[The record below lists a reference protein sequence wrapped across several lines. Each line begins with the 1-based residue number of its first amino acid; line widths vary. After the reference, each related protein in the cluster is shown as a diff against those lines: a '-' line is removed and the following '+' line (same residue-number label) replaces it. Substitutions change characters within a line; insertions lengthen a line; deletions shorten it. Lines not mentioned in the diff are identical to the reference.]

1 LEEKSTY
8 FTLLKRSEGF
18 YAEKG
23 SKFIGIALPCSSAD
37 QAKEL
42 LEAARKEHPK
52 AGHFCYAYRFG
63 LNGDQYRAND
73 DGEPSNSAGAPIL
86 GQLQSFE
93 ITNVL
98 IIVLRY
104 YGGTKLGV
112 GGLINAYR
120 TGAKEAILAGKI
132 VEREVYEWINI
143 NFEYP
148 DMPTVMNLIKKHQ
161 LEMVEHEFEISC
173 RIKTNLRVNFAQEIK
188 AELNSLDSVKINVIG
203 TY

>member
-1 LEEKSTY
+1 M
-8 FTLLKRSEGF
+8 KRSEGF

-173 RIKTNLRVNFAQEIK
+173 RIKTNLRINFAQEIK

>member
-1 LEEKSTY
+1 M
-8 FTLLKRSEGF
+8 KRSEGF

-23 SKFIGIALPCSSAD
+23 SKFIGIALPCSSAEE
-37 QAKEL
+37 AKEL

-63 LNGDQYRAND
+63 LNGDEYRAND

-120 TGAKEAILAGKI
+120 TGAKEAILSGKI
-132 VEREVYEWINI
+132 IEREVYEWINI

-173 RIKTNLRVNFAQEIK
+173 RIKTNLSVNFAQEIK
-188 AELNSLDSVKINVIG
+188 AELNSLDSVEINLIG

>member
-1 LEEKSTY
+1 M
-8 FTLLKRSEGF
+8 KRSEGF

-37 QAKEL
+37 GAKEL
-42 LEAARKEHPK
+42 IEAARKEHPK

-63 LNGDQYRAND
+63 LNGDEYRAND

-93 ITNVL
+93 LTNVL

-143 NFEYP
+143 NFEYS

-173 RIKTNLRVNFAQEIK
+173 RIKTNLRVNFAPEIK
-188 AELNSLDSVKINVIG
+188 AELNKLDSVEINVIG